1 MCLKQDLSTQQQQ
14 LYFKK
19 LTQITEIPNKF
30 KLTEEQ
36 LVQIAIEENILIGDS
51 MYLYCVHI
59 LLFQITNI
67 YLMSCILCYNIVYTF
82 IETNFRSLQILLI
95 QISMIYLRIY
105 FFVIYQTHQR
115 KDEYFFGLHS

>member
-1 MCLKQDLSTQQQQ
+1 LKDTLIFVFVKSWKEKNKGIYFVCNRLCLKQDLSTQQQQ

-19 LTQITEIPNKF
+19 LTQITDIPDKF

-59 LLFQITNI
+59 LLFQITTI
-67 YLMSCILCYNIVYTF
+67 YLMSCILC
-82 IETNFRSLQILLI
+82 
-95 QISMIYLRIY
+95 
-105 FFVIYQTHQR
+105 
-115 KDEYFFGLHS
+115 